1 VAAAAAAG
9 GAAEQGNGEVGKVM
23 AGAVAGAAVEGVEE
37 EAEVLLVKYGYACA
51 MPGVTPAVA
60 KRNAAAVAKHMMR
73 RRHSVGVAGGQRW
86 DISTHQPA

>member
-1 VAAAAAAG
+1 V
-9 GAAEQGNGEVGKVM
+9 EQGKGEGSK
-23 AGAVAGAAVEGVEE
+23 GVAGAAEGLEE
-37 EAEVLLVKYGYACA
+37 EQEELLHKYGYACA

-86 DISTHQPA
+86 DISTHQAP